1 MIEWR
6 IAKRL
11 LEAFEGSFITKHT
24 DFVISRR
31 QNIRFIL
38 DGCDEMETKCR
49 LLEQVSI
56 AGAKHQ
62 PFRTDLAN
70 RRYNDR
76 IRAGINTFLG
86 TQFTRGDMLVIY
98 DQLGNGKDRAM
109 TVRFIESGYSMAV
122 LLRREKHGED

>member
-38 DGCDEMETKCR
+38 DGCDEMEVKCR

-76 IRAGINTFLG
+76 VRAGINTFLG

-98 DQLGNGKDRAM
+98 DRLGNGKDRAL
-109 TVRFIESGYSMAV
+109 TVRFIESGFDMGMLYD
-122 LLRREKHGED
+122 RRPKA

>member
-24 DFVISRR
+24 DFIISRR

-56 AGAKHQ
+56 AAAKHQ

-98 DQLGNGKDRAM
+98 DRLGNGKDREL
-109 TVRFIESGYSMAV
+109 TIRFIESGFDMGMLYD
-122 LLRREKHGED
+122 RRPKA